1 MTAVR
6 ALENKLKVLA
16 LIIGMPHDIMPFMTT
31 QLTIDS
37 AGRIVLPKP
46 MRKEL
51 DIGPGDL
58 LELENVGERITLRPV
73 RGRAPLAR
81 EKGVWVFR
89 TGQPLAASVTDD
101 LLEQIREQR
110 DKQNLP
116 TPE

>member
-1 MTAVR
+1 
-6 ALENKLKVLA
+6 
-16 LIIGMPHDIMPFMTT
+16 MTT

-46 MRKEL
+46 IRKEL

-58 LELENVGERITLRPV
+58 LEMEKIGERITLRPV
-73 RGRAPLAR
+73 RGGAPLAK

-110 DKQNLP
+110 DQQNLAASQ
-116 TPE
+116 